1 MVEEIGVTK
10 KVSKDKELFN
20 EVCMLVFDTLVD
32 GALSM
37 KLTEIT
43 SNTAGRKIRDDGGD
57 GVEQLE
63 NMAILFTLPNGVC
76 IADPKAIA
84 RDWLV
89 PALADRLTHM
99 NGFEPYEVIKYFI
112 AEIDKIKVEVL

>member
-1 MVEEIGVTK
+1 MTEEIGLTK
-10 KVSKDKELFN
+10 KVSNDKELLN
-20 EVCMLVFDTLVD
+20 EVYMKVFDTLVD

-43 SNTAGRKIRDDGGD
+43 SNTAGLKIRDDGGD
-57 GVEQLE
+57 GMEQFE
-63 NMAILFTLPNGVC
+63 RMAILFTLPNGVC

-84 RDWLV
+84 SDWLV
-89 PALADRLTHM
+89 TEMVDKLHKM

>member
-20 EVCMLVFDTLVD
+20 EVCMKVFDTLVD

-57 GVEQLE
+57 GMEQFE
-63 NMAILFTLPNGVC
+63 RMAILFTLPNGVC
-76 IADPKAIA
+76 TADPKAIA

-89 PALADRLTHM
+89 PELADRLNRM
-99 NGFEPYEVIKYFI
+99 KEFEPYGVIKYFI
-112 AEIDKIKVEVL
+112 TEIDKIKVEVL

>member
-1 MVEEIGVTK
+1 MVEPIKLTK
-10 KVSKDKELFN
+10 KVGKDKELLN
-20 EVCMLVFDTLVD
+20 EVYMKVFDTIVD

-43 SNTAGRKIRDDGGD
+43 SNTAGQKIRDDGGD

-63 NMAILFTLPNGVC
+63 NMAILFTLPNGACV
-76 IADPKAIA
+76 ADAKAIA

-89 PALADRLTHM
+89 SALADKLNKM
-99 NGFEPYEVIKYFI
+99 EEFEPYGVIKYFI

>member
-1 MVEEIGVTK
+1 MVEPIKLTK
-10 KVSKDKELFN
+10 KVGEDSEVLN
-20 EVCMLVFDTLVD
+20 EVYMRVFDTVVD

-57 GVEQLE
+57 RMEQFE
-63 NMAILFTLPNGVC
+63 RMAVLFTLPNGVC

-84 RDWLV
+84 SDWLV
-89 PALADRLTHM
+89 PALADRLNNM
-99 NGFEPYEVIKYFI
+99 KEFEPYGVIKYFI

>member
-1 MVEEIGVTK
+1 MVEPIKLTK
-10 KVSKDKELFN
+10 KVGKDKELLN
-20 EVCMLVFDTLVD
+20 EVYMKVFDTIVD

-43 SNTAGRKIRDDGGD
+43 SNTAGQKIRDDGGD

-76 IADPKAIA
+76 VADAKAIA

-89 PALADRLTHM
+89 SALADKLNNM
-99 NGFEPYEVIKYFI
+99 KEFEPYGVIKYFI

>member
-1 MVEEIGVTK
+1 MVESIKLTK
-10 KVSKDKELFN
+10 KVGKDKELLN
-20 EVCMLVFDTLVD
+20 EVYMKVFDTIVD

-43 SNTAGRKIRDDGGD
+43 SNTAGQKIRDDGGD

-63 NMAILFTLPNGVC
+63 NMAILFTLPNGECV
-76 IADPKAIA
+76 ADAKAIA
-84 RDWLV
+84 SDWLV
-89 PALADRLTHM
+89 SALADKLNNM
-99 NGFEPYEVIKYFI
+99 KEFEPYGVIKYFI

>member
-1 MVEEIGVTK
+1 MVEEIGVVK
-10 KVSKDKELFN
+10 KVGKDKELLN
-20 EVCMLVFDTLVD
+20 AVYMKVFDTLVD

-57 GVEQLE
+57 GMEQFE
-63 NMAILFTLPNGVC
+63 SMAILFTLPNGVC
-76 IADPKAIA
+76 TADPKAIA

-89 PALADRLTHM
+89 SALADRLNKM
-99 NGFEPYEVIKYFI
+99 KEFEPYGVIKYFI